1 MLIYNF
7 QKEFIGIDEANLEVF
22 GFANLSEI
30 KAESADFADM
40 FVRTPG
46 FIHNFKHV
54 HWIDFVTC
62 ADPSEQS
69 KVIIEVNSKTF
80 KALLTIETV
89 YLSDNPT
96 SKAYLIHL
104 NNLRSLTLQENGEFS
119 EDIARQ
125 KPPKIEP
132 TVGHAFNLSQE
143 EEAEIEKAPE
153 LEGFKPFEDIID
165 TPKVEEK
172 VPKIQEPTPV
182 APLDISFDDD
192 DIDTS
197 IFETAEEE
205 PIKVKIPKVEIEES
219 FADDSLSLDLDDLGF
234 EEKEKPKEKTQTVTV
249 EEDDD
254 YDYSYNYDPQVASDE
269 LGLPIDLIEEFIQDF
284 IAQAK
289 EFKDELYSSLDEGDT
304 DNIKI
309 LSHKLKGV
317 AANLRVEDA
326 FNTLSII
333 NTSSDISEIGKYLNI
348 FYKIIA
354 KLSGEK
360 IQMAKPVTPQATEV
374 ESEEEIIEIQE
385 PNLEK
390 DDDLFED
397 DLLVSFKDEEPK
409 EEKEPQIEEDDDL
422 FEDDLLVG
430 FKDEEPKEEKEL
442 QIEEDDDLFED
453 DLLVGFKDE
462 EPKEEKELQIEEDD
476 DLFEDDLLVSFKD
489 EEPKEEKELQQESEK
504 KEEDDLYLDF
514 DIPVKDSEVPQEIGI
529 LELADDD
536 FSSEE
541 TIDIDDL
548 LSIGGEEKIE
558 EVIKVDKLE
567 KITPRKPIIKKA
579 KEVSNIK
586 YSKEL
591 IANEIGLDQESFNE
605 IFEDYLQDTQSSMNT
620 IRKAIIE
627 DDFTKCK
634 KEALKLKGMS
644 DNMRIHSFKDELT
657 NLMSSTD
664 KDMLFKAVIKIDAV
678 IAQISK

>member
-7 QKEFIGIDEANLEVF
+7 QKEFIGIDEADLEVF
-22 GFANLSEI
+22 GFADLSEL
-30 KAESADFADM
+30 KAESSDFADM
-40 FVRTPG
+40 FIRTPG
-46 FIHNFKHV
+46 YIHNFKHV
-54 HWIDFVTC
+54 HWIDFVAC

-80 KALLTIETV
+80 KAVLDIETI

-119 EDIARQ
+119 EDIARK

-143 EEAEIEKAPE
+143 QEAEIEEAPE
-153 LEGFKPFEDIID
+153 LEGFKPFEDIQE
-165 TPKVEEK
+165 TPEVQEVHEE
-172 VPKIQEPTPV
+172 VQEIQEPTPT

-197 IFETAEEE
+197 IFETTEEE
-205 PIKVKIPKVEIEES
+205 PVEVQAPTVEAQES
-219 FADDSLSLDLDDLGF
+219 IAIDPLSLDLDDLGF
-234 EEKEKPKEKTQTVTV
+234 EDEKPQEKTPTEVV
-249 EEDDD
+249 EEDDG

-304 DNIKI
+304 DNVQI

-317 AANLRVEDA
+317 AANLRIEDA

-333 NTSSDISEIGKYLNI
+333 NTSSDISEVGKYLNI

-354 KLSGEK
+354 KLSGEE
-360 IQMAKPVTPQATEV
+360 IQMAQPTATQAV
-374 ESEEEIIEIQE
+374 EETIEIGGPSVE
-385 PNLEK
+385 
-390 DDDLFED
+390 DDDLFGD
-397 DLLVSFKDEEPK
+397 DLLLNFKEEEPE
-409 EEKEPQIEEDDDL
+409 EEKEPQKEPEVEAEPEEEDD
-422 FEDDLLVG
+422 
-430 FKDEEPKEEKEL
+430 
-442 QIEEDDDLFED
+442 
-453 DLLVGFKDE
+453 
-462 EPKEEKELQIEEDD
+462 
-476 DLFEDDLLVSFKD
+476 
-489 EEPKEEKELQQESEK
+489 
-504 KEEDDLYLDF
+504 DDLYLDF
-514 DIPVKDSEVPQEIGI
+514 DVGIKDSEVPQKIEMP
-529 LELADDD
+529 ELADDD
-536 FSSEE
+536 FLN
-541 TIDIDDL
+541 DDL
-548 LSIGGEEKIE
+548 LSIDEEVNAEELEIATDIESPEETHQEDEIAIELDEPDEITIEEAPIE
-558 EVIKVDKLE
+558 EVVE
-567 KITPRKPIIKKA
+567 E
-579 KEVSNIK
+579 EVEELLDIE

-605 IFEDYLQDTQSSMNT
+605 IFEDYIQDSKSCADT
-620 IRKAIIE
+620 IREAITQ

-634 KEALKLKGMS
+634 KETLKLKGMS
-644 DNMRIHSFKDELT
+644 DNMRVHAFKDELS
-657 NLMSSTD
+657 NLASSTD
-664 KDMLFKAVIKIDAV
+664 KDTLLKAVTKIDAV